1 MSVNAPI
8 REQSR
13 LPARTDRPYDV
24 SPRAVRATSA
34 RDHTDRVLFARC
46 DRGDRDARNALIER
60 FLPLA
65 GSVAR
70 RYAPSGEPLEDL
82 VQVASLALVKA
93 VDRFD
98 VNRGYA
104 FSSFAVPTIVGEL
117 KRHFRD
123 RTWVVRPPREL
134 QDLTLRIDRAAIR
147 LSQQLDGAPTVTQ
160 LAVALEATEEHVLEA
175 MQARDA
181 RHGLS
186 LQAPV
191 RGPEDEQLLQD
202 RLGHSDE
209 GYDRADDRAILE
221 GLLAYLPARSRRV
234 LRLRFEHELTQA
246 DIGAL
251 LGISQ
256 MQVSRIVRES
266 ITRLRHI
273 AEQQE
278 RVHERRLERA
288 A

>member
-1 MSVNAPI
+1 
-8 REQSR
+8 
-13 LPARTDRPYDV
+13 
-24 SPRAVRATSA
+24 
-34 RDHTDRVLFARC
+34 VLFARC

-70 RYAPSGEPLEDL
+70 RYAPSGESLEDL
-82 VQVASLALVKA
+82 VQIASLALVKA

-134 QDLTLRIDRAAIR
+134 QDLTLRMDRVAIR

-160 LAVALEATEEHVLEA
+160 LAVALEATEEQVLEA

-209 GYDRADDRAILE
+209 GYDRADDRATLE
-221 GLLAYLPARSRRV
+221 GLLAYLPARSQRV
-234 LRLRFEHELTQA
+234 LRLRFEQELTQA
-246 DIGAL
+246 DIGVL

-273 AEQQE
+273 AEQQQWM
-278 RVHERRLERA
+278 HERRLERA